1 MKIERINELFARY
14 AEQLLR
20 VRWWTLG
27 AFVLVLILSV
37 IGMNRM
43 VKETSFDDYFI
54 EDDPMLVKTEEFKS
68 HFGNDYYVGVLTQ
81 CENHFTKANLTTLRA
96 LSNEL
101 LDSLSY
107 ADKVTSLTDIEF
119 MVGSEDGMT
128 IEQIVPDEIPD
139 DGTAAMDSIRARA
152 YSKPHVARKLISE
165 KGDLS
170 WIMVKLRTFPKDSVW
185 KKTSTVAPDIITGQ
199 EVERIIKKPEYASLH
214 PKGTGMP
221 YVTNCKTVYIGQEMS
236 RLMMIA
242 TLICMVVMLCMT
254 RSLRGVIAPIISV
267 IGGLF
272 ITYGIAGYTQMYVD
286 STVLMIP
293 TILSFAVAIAY
304 NIHIFSYFRGRMRIH
319 GERRKAVVET
329 IKEIGWSVFFCG
341 FTTLVSLLSF
351 LVIPIRPMHCVGIIS
366 SMSVLFVLL
375 TSLIVTPVLLS
386 FGKNK
391 RPIEGFTEDSD
402 TRWTKAMVTL
412 SDKVLRNPKKIGY
425 SFLFICLLL
434 CIGLWKI
441 EAAFDIER
449 TMGTKVDYVKEVMDV
464 GRSELGSLYSY
475 DLIVE
480 LPNDDEAKEP
490 ANLQHLDKLQQK
502 VNGYDLTKR
511 TTSILDI
518 LKDLNQTLNDGDSA
532 FYRIPDTE
540 EEVAQMILLYENAG
554 GTESEYWV
562 DYDYRR
568 LRLMVEISD
577 FNSAQVEQEMARIQ
591 ADAEQLFPGAK
602 ITTVG
607 NIPQYVEQLFPGA
620 KITTVGNIPQ
630 YVTMMQYLVRGQMLS
645 FVISI
650 LIIGII
656 LMIAFQSIR
665 VGLIGLI
672 PNMMPAVFVGGYMGW
687 MGIPLDMMTAT
698 LLPMMLGMAVDDTIH
713 FINHSK
719 LEYDRTQN
727 YQTAIRRT
735 FRVVGV
741 AIVITSIITSAVFA
755 SFCTSACTMCLNFG
769 LMAIIGILSA
779 LAADL
784 LVTPILVNKCKVFGK
799 K

>member
-1 MKIERINELFARY
+1 
-14 AEQLLR
+14 
-20 VRWWTLG
+20 
-27 AFVLVLILSV
+27 
-37 IGMNRM
+37 
-43 VKETSFDDYFI
+43 
-54 EDDPMLVKTEEFKS
+54 
-68 HFGNDYYVGVLTQ
+68 
-81 CENHFTKANLTTLRA
+81 
-96 LSNEL
+96 
-101 LDSLSY
+101 
-107 ADKVTSLTDIEF
+107 
-119 MVGSEDGMT
+119 
-128 IEQIVPDEIPD
+128 
-139 DGTAAMDSIRARA
+139 
-152 YSKPHVARKLISE
+152 VARKLISK

-170 WIMVKLRTFPKDSVW
+170 WIMVKLRAFPKDSVW

-199 EVERIIKKPEYASLH
+199 EVEHIIKKPQYASLH

-221 YVTNCKTVYIGQEMS
+221 YVTNCKTVYIGKEMS

-254 RSLRGVIAPIISV
+254 RSLRGILAPIISV

-272 ITYGIAGYTQMYVD
+272 ITYGIAGFTGMYVD

-293 TILSFAVAIAY
+293 TILSLAIAY

-319 GERRKAVVET
+319 GERRKAIVET
-329 IKEIGWSVFFCG
+329 LKEIGWSVFFCG

-375 TSLIVTPVLLS
+375 TSLIITPLLLS
-386 FGKNK
+386 FGKNQ

-402 TRWTKAMVTL
+402 TKWTKAMVTL
-412 SDKVLRNPKKIGY
+412 SDKVLRNPKKIGW
-425 SFLFICLLL
+425 SFLVICLFL

-449 TMGTKVDYVKEVMDV
+449 TMGSKVDYVKEVMDV

-475 DLIVE
+475 DLVVE
-480 LPNDDEAKEP
+480 FPNDDEAKEP
-490 ANLQHLDKLQQK
+490 ANLKHLDELQQK
-502 VNGYDLTKR
+502 VDTYNLTKR

-518 LKDLNQTLNDGDSA
+518 LKDLNQTLNNGDSA
-532 FYRIPDTE
+532 FYTIPNTE

-607 NIPQYVEQLFPGA
+607 NIPQYV
-620 KITTVGNIPQ
+620 
-630 YVTMMQYLVRGQMLS
+630 TMMQYLVRGQMLS

-650 LIIGII
+650 LIIGVI

-672 PNMMPAVFVGGYMGW
+672 PNMMPAIFVGGYMGW

-719 LEYDRTQN
+719 LEYDRTHD

-755 SFCTSACTMCLNFG
+755 SFCTSECTMCLNFG

-784 LVTPILVNKCKVFGK
+784 LVTPILVNKCKVFNK
-799 K
+799 

>member
-1 MKIERINELFARY
+1 MK
-14 AEQLLR
+14 
-20 VRWWTLG
+20 
-27 AFVLVLILSV
+27 
-37 IGMNRM
+37 RM

-68 HFGNDYYVGVLTQ
+68 HFGNDYYVGVLTH
-81 CENHFTKANLTTLRA
+81 CDNHFTKKNLTTLRA
-96 LSNEL
+96 LSDEL

-119 MVGSEDGMT
+119 MVGNDDGMT

-139 DGTAAMDSIRARA
+139 EGTAAMDSIKARA
-152 YSKPHVARKLISE
+152 YSKPHVARKLISP

-170 WIMVKLRTFPKDSVW
+170 WIMIKLRAFPKDSVW
-185 KKTSTVAPDIITGQ
+185 KKTSNVAPDIITGE
-199 EVERIIKKPEYASLH
+199 EVERIINKPEYASLH

-221 YVTNCKTVYIGQEMS
+221 YVTHCKTVYIGKEMG

-242 TLICMVVMLCMT
+242 TLICMVVMLFMT
-254 RSLRGVIAPIISV
+254 RSLRGIIAPIISV
-267 IGGLF
+267 VGGLF
-272 ITYGIAGYTQMYVD
+272 TTYGIAGFTQMYVD

-293 TILSFAVAIAY
+293 TILAFAVAIAY
-304 NIHIFSYFRGRMRIH
+304 NIHIFSYFSGRMRIH
-319 GERRKAVVET
+319 GERRKAIVET
-329 IKEIGWSVFFCG
+329 IREIGWSVFFCG

-366 SMSVLFVLL
+366 SMSVFFVLI
-375 TSLIVTPVLLS
+375 TSLVVTPVLLS

-402 TRWTKAMVTL
+402 TRWTRFMVML

-425 SFLFICLLL
+425 SFLAVCILL

-449 TMGTKVDYVKEVMDV
+449 TMGLKVDYVKEVMEV
-464 GRSELGSLYSY
+464 GHSELGSLYSY

-480 LPNDDEAKEP
+480 LPENDMAKEP
-490 ANLQHLDKLQQK
+490 EYLKRLDELQAK

-511 TTSILDI
+511 STSILDI
-518 LKDLNQTLNDGDSA
+518 LKDLNQTLNNGDTA

-540 EEVAQMILLYENAG
+540 EEVAQMFLLYENAG
-554 GTESEYWV
+554 GTESEYWM

-568 LRLMVEISD
+568 MRLMVEISE
-577 FNSAQVEQEMARIQ
+577 FNSARVERELSRIQ
-591 ADAEQLFPGAK
+591 NDAEK
-602 ITTVG
+602 
-607 NIPQYVEQLFPGA
+607 LFPGA

-650 LIIGII
+650 LIIGVI

-672 PNMMPAVFVGGYMGW
+672 PNMMPAIFVGGYMGW
-687 MGIPLDMMTAT
+687 AGIPLDMMTAT

-719 LEYDRTQN
+719 LEYDRTLH

-735 FRVVGV
+735 FRVVGI
-741 AIVITSIITSAVFA
+741 AIVITSVITSAVFA
-755 SFCTSACTMCLNFG
+755 SFCSSACNMCLNFG

-784 LVTPILVNKCKVFGK
+784 FVTPILVSKCKVFGK
-799 K
+799 EKK

>member
-27 AFVLVLILSV
+27 AFAVVIILSV

-81 CENHFTKANLTTLRA
+81 CDNHFTKEHLTTLRA

-119 MVGSEDGMT
+119 MVGSDDGMT
-128 IEQIVPDEIPD
+128 IEQIVPNEIPAE
-139 DGTAAMDSIRARA
+139 GTAAMDSIKARA

-199 EVERIIKKPEYASLH
+199 EVEHIIKKPEYASLH

-221 YVTNCKTVYIGQEMS
+221 YVTNSKTVYIGQEMS

-242 TLICMVVMLCMT
+242 TLICIVVMLCMT

-319 GERRKAVVET
+319 GERSKAVVET

-402 TRWTKAMVTL
+402 TRWTKAMVQL
-412 SDKVLRNPKKIGY
+412 CDKVLRNPKKIGY
-425 SFLFICLLL
+425 SFLVICLLL
-434 CIGLWKI
+434 CVGLWKI

-607 NIPQYVEQLFPGA
+607 NIPQYV
-620 KITTVGNIPQ
+620 
-630 YVTMMQYLVRGQMLS
+630 TMMQYLVRGQMLS

-650 LIIGII
+650 IIIGII

-719 LEYDRTQN
+719 LEYDRTHN
-727 YQTAIRRT
+727 YLTAIRRT

>member
-1 MKIERINELFARY
+1 MKIERINNFFGRY
-14 AEQLLR
+14 AERLLR
-20 VRWWTLG
+20 VRWWTLA
-27 AFVLVLILSV
+27 AFVVVIALSV
-37 IGMNRM
+37 VGMGHM

-81 CENHFTKANLTTLRA
+81 CDNHFTKEHLTTLRA

-101 LDSLSY
+101 QDSLSY

-119 MVGSEDGMT
+119 MVGSDEGMT

-165 KGDLS
+165 NGDLS
-170 WIMVKLRTFPKDSVW
+170 WIMVKLRAFPKDSVW
-185 KKTSTVAPDIITGQ
+185 KQQGSVAPDIITGE
-199 EVERIIKKPEYASLH
+199 EVERIIKKAEYASLN
-214 PKGTGMP
+214 PRGAGMP
-221 YVTNCKTVYIGQEMS
+221 YVTHCKTEYIGKEMG
-236 RLMMIA
+236 RLMGIA
-242 TLICMVVMLCMT
+242 ILICIVVMLIMT
-254 RSLRGVIAPIISV
+254 RSWRGIVAPLLSV
-267 IGGLF
+267 VGGLF

-319 GERRKAVVET
+319 GKRRKAIVET
-329 IKEIGWSVFFCG
+329 LTEIGWSVFFCG

-351 LVIPIRPMHCVGIIS
+351 LVIPIRPMHCIGIVS

-375 TSLIVTPVLLS
+375 TSLVITPLLLS
-386 FGKNK
+386 FGKDK
-391 RPIEGFTEDSD
+391 RPVEGFTEESD
-402 TRWTKAMVTL
+402 TRWSKMMVNL
-412 SDKVLRNPKKIGY
+412 SDVVLRNPKKIGVTFIVIAA
-425 SFLFICLLL
+425 FLCV
-434 CIGLWKI
+434 GLWKI

-449 TMGTKVDYVKEVMDV
+449 TMGISVPYVKEVVDV

-480 LPNDDEAKEP
+480 LPNDDQAKEP
-490 ANLQHLDKLQQK
+490 DQLKRLDKLQQE
-502 VNGYDLTKR
+502 VAGYELTKR

-540 EEVAQMILLYENAG
+540 EEVAQMMVLYENAG
-554 GTESEYWV
+554 GTESEYWI

-577 FNSAQVEQEMARIQ
+577 FNSAQVEREMAQIQ
-591 ADAEQLFPGAK
+591 DDAQKLFPEAK
-602 ITTVG
+602 ITVVG
-607 NIPQYVEQLFPGA
+607 NIPQF
-620 KITTVGNIPQ
+620 
-630 YVTMMQYLVRGQMLS
+630 VTMMQYLVRGQMLS

-665 VGLIGLI
+665 VGLIGLV
-672 PNMMPAVFVGGYMGW
+672 PNMMPAIFVGGYMGW

-719 LEYDRTQN
+719 LEFDRTQH
-727 YQTAIRRT
+727 YRTAIRRT

-741 AIVITSIITSAVFA
+741 AILITSIITSAVFA
-755 SFCTSACTMCLNFG
+755 SFCTSACTMCVNFG

-784 LVTPILVNKCKVFGK
+784 FVTPILVNKCKAFGK
-799 K
+799 EKSNQ

>member
-1 MKIERINELFARY
+1 MK
-14 AEQLLR
+14 
-20 VRWWTLG
+20 
-27 AFVLVLILSV
+27 
-37 IGMNRM
+37 RM

-68 HFGNDYYVGVLTQ
+68 HFGNDYYVGVLTH
-81 CENHFTKANLTTLRA
+81 CDNHFTKKNLTTLRA
-96 LSNEL
+96 LSDEL

-107 ADKVTSLTDIEF
+107 ADKVISLTDIEF
-119 MVGSEDGMT
+119 MVGSDDGMT
-128 IEQIVPDEIPD
+128 IEQIVPDDIPEE
-139 DGTAAMDSIRARA
+139 GSAAMDSIKARA
-152 YSKPHVARKLISE
+152 YSKPHVARKLISP

-170 WIMVKLRTFPKDSVW
+170 WIMIKLRAFPKDSVW
-185 KKTSTVAPDIITGQ
+185 KKTSTVAPDIITGE
-199 EVERIIKKPEYASLH
+199 EVERIINKPKYASLH

-221 YVTNCKTVYIGQEMS
+221 YVTHCKTVYIGKEMG

-242 TLICMVVMLCMT
+242 TLICMVVMLFMT
-254 RSLRGVIAPIISV
+254 RSLRGIIAPIISV
-267 IGGLF
+267 LGGLF
-272 ITYGIAGYTQMYVD
+272 TTYGIAGFTQMYVD

-293 TILSFAVAIAY
+293 TILAFAVAIAY
-304 NIHIFSYFRGRMRIH
+304 NIHIFSYFSGRMRIH
-319 GERRKAVVET
+319 GERRKAIVET

-402 TRWTKAMVTL
+402 THWTRFMVTL

-425 SFLFICLLL
+425 SFLAVCILL

-449 TMGTKVDYVKEVMDV
+449 TMGLKVDYVKDVMEV

-480 LPNDDEAKEP
+480 LPENDMAKEP
-490 ANLQHLDKLQQK
+490 EYLKRLDELQTK

-511 TTSILDI
+511 STSILDI
-518 LKDLNQTLNDGDSA
+518 LKDLNQTLNNGDTA

-540 EEVAQMILLYENAG
+540 EEVAQMFLLYENAG
-554 GTESEYWV
+554 GTESEYWM

-568 LRLMVEISD
+568 MRLMVEISE
-577 FNSAQVEQEMARIQ
+577 FNSARVERELSRIQ
-591 ADAEQLFPGAK
+591 NDAEK
-602 ITTVG
+602 
-607 NIPQYVEQLFPGA
+607 LFPGA

-650 LIIGII
+650 LIIGVI

-672 PNMMPAVFVGGYMGW
+672 PNMMPAIFVGGYMGW
-687 MGIPLDMMTAT
+687 AGIPLDMMTAT

-719 LEYDRTQN
+719 LEYDRTLH

-735 FRVVGV
+735 FRVVGI
-741 AIVITSIITSAVFA
+741 AIVITSVITSAVFA
-755 SFCTSACTMCLNFG
+755 SFCSSACNMCLNFG

-784 LVTPILVNKCKVFGK
+784 FVTPILVNKCKVFGK
-799 K
+799 EKQLKINN

>member
-1 MKIERINELFARY
+1 MKIERINELFARF

-27 AFVLVLILSV
+27 AFALVLVLSV
-37 IGMNRM
+37 IGMKRI

-54 EDDPMLVKTEEFKS
+54 DDDPMLVKTEEFKS

-81 CENHFTKANLTTLRA
+81 CDDNFTKEHLTTLRA

-139 DGTAAMDSIRARA
+139 DGTAAMDSIKARA

-170 WIMVKLRTFPKDSVW
+170 WIMLKLRTFPKDSVW
-185 KKTSTVAPDIITGQ
+185 KKNSTVAPDIITGQ
-199 EVERIIKKPEYASLH
+199 EVEHIIKKPEYASLH

-221 YVTNCKTVYIGQEMS
+221 YVTHCKTVYIGKEMG

-242 TLICMVVMLCMT
+242 TLICIVVMLCMT

-272 ITYGIAGYTQMYVD
+272 ITYGIAGFTQMYVD

-319 GERRKAVVET
+319 GERHRAIVET
-329 IKEIGWSVFFCG
+329 LKEIGWSVFFCG

-351 LVIPIRPMHCVGIIS
+351 LVIPIRPMHCVGVIS

-375 TSLIVTPVLLS
+375 TSLIVTPLLLS

-402 TRWTKAMVTL
+402 TRWTRAMVSL
-412 SDKVLRNPKKIGY
+412 SDVVLRNPKKIGW
-425 SFLFICLLL
+425 SFLVIFILL

-449 TMGTKVDYVKEVMDV
+449 TMGTKVPYVKEVMDV

-490 ANLQHLDKLQQK
+490 ENLKRLDELQKK
-502 VNGYDLTKR
+502 VDTYNLTKR

-518 LKDLNQTLNDGDSA
+518 LKDLNQTLNDGDTVY
-532 FYRIPDTE
+532 YRIPDTE
-540 EEVAQMILLYENAG
+540 EEVAQMMMLYENAG
-554 GTESEYWV
+554 GTESEYWM

-577 FNSAQVEQEMARIQ
+577 FNSAQVEREMARIQ
-591 ADAEQLFPGAK
+591 ADA
-602 ITTVG
+602 
-607 NIPQYVEQLFPGA
+607 EQLFPGA

-665 VGLIGLI
+665 VGLIGLV

-719 LEYDRTQN
+719 LEYDRTRD

-741 AIVITSIITSAVFA
+741 AIVMTSIITSAVFA
-755 SFCTSACTMCLNFG
+755 SFCSSACTMCVNFG

-784 LVTPILVNKCKVFGK
+784 FVTPILVNKCKVFGK

>member
-1 MKIERINELFARY
+1 MKIEKINELFGRF
-14 AEQLLR
+14 AEQLLKR
-20 VRWWTLG
+20 RWMTL
-27 AFVLVLILSV
+27 AVFVVVIFLSL
-37 IGMNRM
+37 IGMKRM

-81 CENHFTKANLTTLRA
+81 CDNHFTKEHLTTLRK

-119 MVGSEDGMT
+119 MVGSDDGMT
-128 IEQIVPDEIPD
+128 IEQIVPEDIPD
-139 DGTAAMDSIRARA
+139 DGTSAMDSIKTRA
-152 YSKPHVARKLISE
+152 YSKPHVARKLIS
-165 KGDLS
+165 KNGDLS
-170 WIMVKLRTFPKDSVW
+170 WIMVKLRAFPKDSVW
-185 KKTSTVAPDIITGQ
+185 KKQSTVSPDIVTGQ
-199 EVERIIKKPEYASLH
+199 EVDHIIKKAEYASLN

-221 YVTNCKTVYIGQEMS
+221 YVSNCKTVYIGKEMA

-242 TLICMVVMLCMT
+242 TLICIIVMLCMT
-254 RSLRGVIAPIISV
+254 RSLKGVIAPILSV
-267 IGGLF
+267 VGGLF
-272 ITYGIAGYTQMYVD
+272 ITYGIAGFTQMYVD

-319 GERRKAVVET
+319 GERCKAIVET
-329 IKEIGWSVFFCG
+329 LKEIGWSVFFCG

-351 LVIPIRPMHCVGIIS
+351 LVIPIRPMHCVGVIS

-375 TSLIVTPVLLS
+375 TSLIITPILLS

-391 RPIEGFTEDSD
+391 RPIEGFTEESD
-402 TRWTKAMVTL
+402 TKWTKAMVTL
-412 SDKVLRNPKKIGY
+412 SDAVLRNPKKIGL
-425 SFLFICLLL
+425 SFLVVCILL

-449 TMGTKVDYVKEVMDV
+449 TMGEDVPYVKEVMDV

-480 LPNDDEAKEP
+480 LPDVDEAKEP
-490 ANLQHLDKLQQK
+490 ENLKHLDQLQQK
-502 VNGYDLTKR
+502 VAGYDLTKR
-511 TTSILDI
+511 TTSMLDI
-518 LKDLNQTLNDGDSA
+518 LKDLNQTLNDGDTTY
-532 FYRIPDTE
+532 YRIPDTE
-540 EEVAQMILLYENAG
+540 EEVAQEILLYENAG

-577 FNSAQVEQEMARIQ
+577 FNSAQVEREMDRIQ
-591 ADAEQLFPGAK
+591 KDAKELFPNAN
-602 ITTVG
+602 ITV
-607 NIPQYVEQLFPGA
+607 
-620 KITTVGNIPQ
+620 VGNIPQ
-630 YVTMMQYLVRGQMLS
+630 YVTMMQYLVKGQMLS

-650 LIIGII
+650 LIIGVI

-672 PNMMPAVFVGGYMGW
+672 PNMMPAIFVGGYMGW
-687 MGIPLDMMTAT
+687 TGVPLDMMTAT

-719 LEYDRTQN
+719 LEYNRTQH
-727 YQTAIRRT
+727 YQSAVRRT

-741 AIVITSIITSAVFA
+741 AVVTTSIITSAVFA
-755 SFCTSACTMCLNFG
+755 SFCSSACTMCINFG

-784 LVTPILVNKCKVFGK
+784 LVTPILVKNCRVFGHEK
-799 K
+799 

>member
-1 MKIERINELFARY
+1 MKIEKINELFGRY

-20 VRWWTLG
+20 VRWLTLA
-27 AFVLVLILSV
+27 AFAIVIVLSV
-37 IGMNRM
+37 VGMKRM

-54 EDDPMLVKTEEFKS
+54 EDDPMLVKTDEFKS

-81 CENHFTKANLTTLRA
+81 CDNHFTKQNLTTLRA

-119 MVGSEDGMT
+119 MVGSDEGMT

-139 DGTAAMDSIRARA
+139 DGTPEMDSIRARA
-152 YSKPHVARKLISE
+152 YSKPHVARKLIS
-165 KGDLS
+165 KDGQLS
-170 WIMVKLRTFPKDSVW
+170 WIMLKLRAFPKDSVW
-185 KKTSTVAPDIITGQ
+185 KKTSTVAPDIITGE
-199 EVERIIKKPEYASLH
+199 EVERIIKKPQYASLH

-221 YVTNCKTVYIGQEMS
+221 YVTHCKTVYIGKEMG

-242 TLICMVVMLCMT
+242 TLICIVVMLCMT

-272 ITYGIAGYTQMYVD
+272 ITYGIAGFTQMYVD

-319 GERRKAVVET
+319 GERRKAIVET

-386 FGKNK
+386 FGKNQ

-425 SFLFICLLL
+425 SFLVICILL
-434 CIGLWKI
+434 CVGLWKI

-449 TMGTKVDYVKEVMDV
+449 TMGTNVDYVKEVMDV

-490 ANLQHLDKLQQK
+490 LNLQQLDKLQHK
-502 VNGYDLTKR
+502 VDGYELTKR
-511 TTSILDI
+511 STSILDI
-518 LKDLNQTLNDGDSA
+518 LKDLNQTLNNGDTA

-568 LRLMVEISD
+568 LRLMIEISD
-577 FNSAQVEQEMARIQ
+577 FNSAQVERELARIQ
-591 ADAEQLFPGAK
+591 ADAEQLFPEAK
-602 ITTVG
+602 ITV
-607 NIPQYVEQLFPGA
+607 
-620 KITTVGNIPQ
+620 VGNIPQ

-650 LIIGII
+650 LIIGVI

-665 VGLIGLI
+665 VGLIGLV

-687 MGIPLDMMTAT
+687 AGIPLDMMTAT

-719 LEYDRTQN
+719 LEFDRTRN

-755 SFCTSACTMCLNFG
+755 SFCSSACTMCLNFG

-799 K
+799 CKN

>member
-1 MKIERINELFARY
+1 MKIERINELFARF

-20 VRWWTLG
+20 MRWMALC
-27 AFVLVLILSV
+27 AFVLLIVISV
-37 IGMNRM
+37 VGMNRM

-81 CENHFTKANLTTLRA
+81 CDNHFTKRNLTTLRA

-107 ADKVTSLTDIEF
+107 ADKITSLTDIEF

-128 IEQIVPDEIPD
+128 IEQIVPDDIPD
-139 DGTAAMDSIRARA
+139 DGTPAMDSIKARA

-170 WIMVKLRTFPKDSVW
+170 WIMLKLRAFPKDSVW
-185 KKTSTVAPDIITGQ
+185 KRTSTVAPDIITGE

-221 YVTNCKTVYIGQEMS
+221 YVTHCKTVYIGQEMG

-242 TLICMVVMLCMT
+242 TIICVVVMLFMT
-254 RSLRGVIAPIISV
+254 RSWRGIVAPIVSV

-272 ITYGIAGYTQMYVD
+272 ITYGIAGFTQMYVD

-319 GERRKAVVET
+319 GERHKAIVET

-351 LVIPIRPMHCVGIIS
+351 LAIPIRPMHCVGVIS

-375 TSLIVTPVLLS
+375 TSLIVTPLLLS
-386 FGKNK
+386 FGKDK

-402 TRWTKAMVTL
+402 TRWTKTMVTL
-412 SDKVLRNPKKIGY
+412 SDVVLRNPHKIGW
-425 SFLFICLLL
+425 SFLIICIFL

-449 TMGTKVDYVKEVMDV
+449 TMGIKVPYVKEVMDV

-490 ANLQHLDKLQQK
+490 EYLKHLDVLQKK
-502 VNGYDLTKR
+502 VDTYDLTKR

-518 LKDLNQTLNDGDSA
+518 LKDLNQTLNNADTA
-532 FYRIPDTE
+532 YYRIPDTE
-540 EEVAQMILLYENAG
+540 EEVAQMLVLYENAG
-554 GTESEYWV
+554 GTESEYWM

-577 FNSAQVEQEMARIQ
+577 FNSAQVEREMAQIQ
-591 ADAEQLFPGAK
+591 ADA
-602 ITTVG
+602 
-607 NIPQYVEQLFPGA
+607 EQLFPGA

-687 MGIPLDMMTAT
+687 AGIPLDMMTAT

-719 LEYDRTQN
+719 LEYDRTN
-727 YQTAIRRT
+727 HYQTAIRRT

-741 AIVITSIITSAVFA
+741 AIVMTSIITSAVFA
-755 SFCTSACTMCLNFG
+755 SFCSSACTMCINFG

-784 LVTPILVNKCKVFGK
+784 LVTPILVSKCKVFGK
-799 K
+799 KTLKIKD

>member
-20 VRWWTLG
+20 ARWWTLG
-27 AFVLVLILSV
+27 AFALVIVLSV

-68 HFGNDYYVGVLTQ
+68 HFGNDYYVGVLTK
-81 CENHFTKANLTTLRA
+81 CDNHFTKEHLTTLRA

-119 MVGSEDGMT
+119 MVGSDEGMT

-139 DGTAAMDSIRARA
+139 DDTPAMDSIKARA

-170 WIMVKLRTFPKDSVW
+170 WIMVKLRAFPKDSVW

-214 PKGTGMP
+214 PQGTGMP
-221 YVTNCKTVYIGQEMS
+221 YVTNCKTVYIGKEMG

-254 RSLRGVIAPIISV
+254 RSLRGVVAPIISV

-272 ITYGIAGYTQMYVD
+272 ITYGIAGFTQMYVD

-386 FGKNK
+386 FGKNQ

-402 TRWTKAMVTL
+402 TRWTRAMVQL
-412 SDKVLRNPKKIGY
+412 CDKVLRNPKKIGY
-425 SFLFICLLL
+425 SFLVICLLL
-434 CIGLWKI
+434 CVGLWKI

-490 ANLQHLDKLQQK
+490 KNLQLLDELQQK
-502 VNGYDLTKR
+502 VNGYDMTKR

-518 LKDLNQTLNDGDSA
+518 LKDLNQTLNNGDNA
-532 FYRIPDTE
+532 YYRIPDSE

-577 FNSAQVEQEMARIQ
+577 FNSAQVERELARIQ
-591 ADAEQLFPGAK
+591 ADAEQLFPDAK
-602 ITTVG
+602 ITV
-607 NIPQYVEQLFPGA
+607 
-620 KITTVGNIPQ
+620 VGNIPQ

-650 LIIGII
+650 LIIGVI

-672 PNMMPAVFVGGYMGW
+672 PNMMPAIFVGGYMGW

-719 LEYDRTQN
+719 LEYDRTCD

-779 LAADL
+779 LTADL
-784 LVTPILVNKCKVFGK
+784 LVTPILVKKCKVFGK
-799 K
+799 IR

>member
-1 MKIERINELFARY
+1 MKIERINEWFGRY
-14 AEQLLR
+14 AERLLR

-27 AFVLVLILSV
+27 AFVLLMILSV
-37 IGMNRM
+37 VGMKRM

-68 HFGNDYYVGVLTQ
+68 HFGNDYYVGVLTH
-81 CENHFTKANLTTLRA
+81 CDNHFTKKNLTTLRA
-96 LSNEL
+96 LSDEL

-119 MVGSEDGMT
+119 MVGSDDGMT

-139 DGTAAMDSIRARA
+139 EGTAAMDSIKARA
-152 YSKPHVARKLISE
+152 YSKPHVARKLISP

-170 WIMVKLRTFPKDSVW
+170 WIMIKLRTFPKDSVW
-185 KKTSTVAPDIITGQ
+185 KKTSTVAPDIITGE
-199 EVERIIKKPEYASLH
+199 EVERIINKPKYASLH

-221 YVTNCKTVYIGQEMS
+221 YVTHCKTVYIGKEMG

-242 TLICMVVMLCMT
+242 TVICMVVMLFMT
-254 RSLRGVIAPIISV
+254 RSLRGIIAPIISV
-267 IGGLF
+267 VGGLF
-272 ITYGIAGYTQMYVD
+272 TTYGIAGFTQMYVD

-293 TILSFAVAIAY
+293 TILAFAVAIAY
-304 NIHIFSYFRGRMRIH
+304 NIHIFSYFSGRMRIH
-319 GERRKAVVET
+319 GERRKAIVET
-329 IKEIGWSVFFCG
+329 IREIGWSVFFCG

-366 SMSVLFVLL
+366 SMSVFFVLI
-375 TSLIVTPVLLS
+375 TSLVVTPVLLS

-402 TRWTKAMVTL
+402 TRWTRFMVML

-425 SFLFICLLL
+425 SFLAVCILL

-449 TMGTKVDYVKEVMDV
+449 TMGLKVDYVKEVMEV
-464 GRSELGSLYSY
+464 GHSELGSLYSY

-480 LPNDDEAKEP
+480 LPENDMAKEP
-490 ANLQHLDKLQQK
+490 EYLKRLDELQTK

-511 TTSILDI
+511 STSILDI
-518 LKDLNQTLNDGDSA
+518 LKDLNQTLNNGDTA

-540 EEVAQMILLYENAG
+540 EEVAQMFLLYENAG
-554 GTESEYWV
+554 GTESEYWM

-568 LRLMVEISD
+568 LRLMVEISE
-577 FNSAQVEQEMARIQ
+577 FNSARVERELSKIQ
-591 ADAEQLFPGAK
+591 NDAEKLFPS
-602 ITTVG
+602 
-607 NIPQYVEQLFPGA
+607 A

-650 LIIGII
+650 LIIGVI

-672 PNMMPAVFVGGYMGW
+672 PNMMPAIFVGGYMGW
-687 MGIPLDMMTAT
+687 AGIPLDMMTAT

-719 LEYDRTQN
+719 LEYDRTLH

-735 FRVVGV
+735 FRVVGI
-741 AIVITSIITSAVFA
+741 AIVITSVITSAVFA
-755 SFCTSACTMCLNFG
+755 SFCSSACNMCLNFG

-784 LVTPILVNKCKVFGK
+784 FVTPILVNKCKVFGK
-799 K
+799 EKQLKINN

>member
-1 MKIERINELFARY
+1 MKIEKINDLFGKY

-20 VRWWTLG
+20 MRWLTLG
-27 AFVLVLILSV
+27 AFVLILVVSVL
-37 IGMNRM
+37 GMKRM
-43 VKETSFDDYFI
+43 VTETSFDDYFI

-81 CENHFTKANLTTLRA
+81 CDNHFTKENLTTLRA

-101 LDSLSY
+101 MDSLSY
-107 ADKVTSLTDIEF
+107 ADKITSLTDIEF
-119 MVGSEDGMT
+119 MVGSDEGMT
-128 IEQIVPDEIPD
+128 IEQIVPDVIPD
-139 DGTAAMDSIRARA
+139 NGSPAMDSIKARA
-152 YSKPHVARKLISE
+152 YSKPHVARKLVS
-165 KGDLS
+165 KDGRMS

-185 KKTSTVAPDIITGQ
+185 KKQGNVSPDIVTGQ
-199 EVERIIKKPEYASLH
+199 EVEHIIKKPEYASLS

-221 YVTNCKTVYIGQEMS
+221 YTSSCKTSFIGKEMGH
-236 RLMMIA
+236 LMMIA
-242 TLICMVVMLCMT
+242 TVICVLVMLFMT
-254 RSLRGVIAPIISV
+254 RSLRGIIAPIISV

-272 ITYGIAGYTQMYVD
+272 ITYGIAGWTQMYVD

-304 NIHIFSYFRGRMRIH
+304 NIHIFSYFIGRMRIH
-319 GERRKAVVET
+319 GERMKAIVET
-329 IKEIGWSVFFCG
+329 VREIGWSVFFCG

-375 TSLIVTPVLLS
+375 TSLIITPVLLS
-386 FGKNK
+386 LGKNK
-391 RPIEGFTEDSD
+391 KPVEGFTEESD
-402 TRWTKAMVTL
+402 TRWTKAMVTM
-412 SDKVLRNPKKIGY
+412 SDCVLRNPRKIGI
-425 SFLFICLLL
+425 SFLVICIVFA
-434 CIGLWKI
+434 IGLLKI
-441 EAAFDIER
+441 EAAFDVAR
-449 TMGTKVDYVKEVMDV
+449 TMGEEVPYVKEVMDV

-480 LPNDDEAKEP
+480 FQNDDEAKKPE
-490 ANLQHLDKLQQK
+490 NLMRLEQLQAK
-502 VNGYDLTKR
+502 VDSYNLTKR

-518 LKDLNQTLNDGDSA
+518 MKDLNQTLNNGDKA
-532 FYRIPDTE
+532 YYRIPDSE

-568 LRLMVEISD
+568 LRLMVELSD
-577 FNSAQVEQEMARIQ
+577 FNSATVERELEQIQ
-591 ADAEQLFPGAK
+591 ADANKIFPGAK
-602 ITTVG
+602 V
-607 NIPQYVEQLFPGA
+607 
-620 KITTVGNIPQ
+620 TTVGNIPQ

-650 LIIGII
+650 LIIGVI

-672 PNMMPAVFVGGYMGW
+672 PNMMPVIFVGGYMGW

-698 LLPMMLGMAVDDTIH
+698 LLPMMLGLAVDDTIH

-719 LEYDRTQN
+719 LEYDRTHD
-727 YQTAIRRT
+727 YHSAIRRT
-735 FRVVGV
+735 FRVVGI
-741 AIVITSIITSAVFA
+741 AIVTTSIITSAVFA
-755 SFCTSACTMCLNFG
+755 SFCTSLCTMCFNFG
-769 LMAIIGILSA
+769 LMAIIGVMSA

-784 LVTPILVNKCKVFGK
+784 LITPILVRYCKVFGK
-799 K
+799 DK

>member
-1 MKIERINELFARY
+1 
-14 AEQLLR
+14 
-20 VRWWTLG
+20 
-27 AFVLVLILSV
+27 
-37 IGMNRM
+37 
-43 VKETSFDDYFI
+43 
-54 EDDPMLVKTEEFKS
+54 
-68 HFGNDYYVGVLTQ
+68 
-81 CENHFTKANLTTLRA
+81 
-96 LSNEL
+96 
-101 LDSLSY
+101 
-107 ADKVTSLTDIEF
+107 
-119 MVGSEDGMT
+119 
-128 IEQIVPDEIPD
+128 
-139 DGTAAMDSIRARA
+139 
-152 YSKPHVARKLISE
+152 
-165 KGDLS
+165 
-170 WIMVKLRTFPKDSVW
+170 
-185 KKTSTVAPDIITGQ
+185 
-199 EVERIIKKPEYASLH
+199 
-214 PKGTGMP
+214 
-221 YVTNCKTVYIGQEMS
+221 
-236 RLMMIA
+236 
-242 TLICMVVMLCMT
+242 
-254 RSLRGVIAPIISV
+254 
-267 IGGLF
+267 
-272 ITYGIAGYTQMYVD
+272 
-286 STVLMIP
+286 
-293 TILSFAVAIAY
+293 
-304 NIHIFSYFRGRMRIH
+304 
-319 GERRKAVVET
+319 
-329 IKEIGWSVFFCG
+329 
-341 FTTLVSLLSF
+341 
-351 LVIPIRPMHCVGIIS
+351 
-366 SMSVLFVLL
+366 
-375 TSLIVTPVLLS
+375 
-386 FGKNK
+386 
-391 RPIEGFTEDSD
+391 
-402 TRWTKAMVTL
+402 MVTL
-412 SDKVLRNPKKIGY
+412 SDKVLRNPKKIGW
-425 SFLFICLLL
+425 SFLVICILL

-480 LPNDDEAKEP
+480 FANDDEAKEP
-490 ANLQHLDKLQQK
+490 DNLKHLDELQQK
-502 VNGYDLTKR
+502 VNHYDLTKR

-518 LKDLNQTLNDGDSA
+518 LKDLNQTLNNGDTT
-532 FYRIPDTE
+532 FYSIPNTE

-577 FNSAQVEQEMARIQ
+577 FNSAQVERELALIQ
-591 ADAEQLFPGAK
+591 SDAKQLFPHAK
-602 ITTVG
+602 ITV
-607 NIPQYVEQLFPGA
+607 
-620 KITTVGNIPQ
+620 VGNIPQ

-650 LIIGII
+650 LIIGVI

-672 PNMMPAVFVGGYMGW
+672 PNMMPAIFVGGYMGW

-755 SFCTSACTMCLNFG
+755 SIMCINFG

-799 K
+799 NKN

>member
-1 MKIERINELFARY
+1 MKIEKINELFGRF
-14 AEQLLR
+14 AERLLKM
-20 VRWWTLG
+20 RWMTLG
-27 AFVLVLILSV
+27 IFALVIVLSV
-37 IGMNRM
+37 IGMKRM

-68 HFGNDYYVGVLTQ
+68 HFGNDYYVGVLTH
-81 CENHFTKANLTTLRA
+81 CDNHFTKENLSTLRA

-119 MVGSEDGMT
+119 MVGSDDGMT
-128 IEQIVPDEIPD
+128 IEQIVPDDIPD
-139 DGTAAMDSIRARA
+139 DGTPAMDSIKARA
-152 YSKPHVARKLISE
+152 YSKPHVAKKLISKE
-165 KGDLS
+165 GDMS
-170 WIMVKLRTFPKDSVW
+170 WIMVKLRAFPKDSVW
-185 KKTSTVAPDIITGQ
+185 KKQGNVSPDIITGQ
-199 EVERIIKKPEYASLH
+199 EVERIIKKPEYASLS

-221 YVTNCKTVYIGQEMS
+221 YVTNCKTEYIGKEMG

-242 TLICMVVMLCMT
+242 TLICIVVMLCMT
-254 RSLRGVIAPIISV
+254 RSLRGILAPIISV

-272 ITYGIAGYTQMYVD
+272 ITYGIAGFTQMYVD

-304 NIHIFSYFRGRMRIH
+304 NIHIFSYFKGRMRIH
-319 GERRKAVVET
+319 GERKKAIIET
-329 IKEIGWSVFFCG
+329 LKEIGWSVFFCG

-351 LVIPIRPMHCVGIIS
+351 LVIPIRPMHCVGVIS

-375 TSLIVTPVLLS
+375 TSLIISPVLLS

-391 RPIEGFTEDSD
+391 RPIEGFTEESD
-402 TRWTKAMVTL
+402 TRWTKVMVDL
-412 SDKVLRNPKKIGY
+412 SNVVMRNPRKIGL
-425 SFLFICLLL
+425 SFLVVCILL

-449 TMGTKVDYVKEVMDV
+449 TMGEDVPYVKEVMDV

-480 LPNDDEAKEP
+480 LANDDEAKEP
-490 ANLQHLDKLQQK
+490 KNLKLLDQLQQK
-502 VNGYDLTKR
+502 VDGYKLTKR

-532 FYRIPDTE
+532 YYRIPDTE
-540 EEVAQMILLYENAG
+540 EEVAQEILLYENAG

-562 DYDYRR
+562 DYDYCR

-577 FNSAQVEQEMARIQ
+577 FNSAQVEREIATIQ
-591 ADAEQLFPGAK
+591 ADAEALFPGAK
-602 ITTVG
+602 ITV
-607 NIPQYVEQLFPGA
+607 
-620 KITTVGNIPQ
+620 VGNIPQ

-687 MGIPLDMMTAT
+687 MGVPLDMMTAT

-719 LEYDRTQN
+719 LEYDRTGH
-727 YQTAIRRT
+727 YKSAIQRT

-755 SFCTSACTMCLNFG
+755 SFCTSACTMCINFG
-769 LMAIIGILSA
+769 LTAIIGIMSA

-784 LVTPILVNKCKVFGK
+784 FVTPILVNKCKVFGK
-799 K
+799 ERVKS